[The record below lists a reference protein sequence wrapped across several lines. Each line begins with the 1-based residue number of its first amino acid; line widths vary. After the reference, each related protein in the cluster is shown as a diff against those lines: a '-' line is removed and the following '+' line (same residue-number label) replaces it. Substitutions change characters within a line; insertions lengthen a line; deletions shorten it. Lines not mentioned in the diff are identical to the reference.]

1 MPQLRLLSSANA
13 AEKLPNRK
21 STGRPSNH
29 SGILFS
35 LHSMFCKTFP
45 TGAPSEQQEIRRLL
59 PAASHTAL
67 ERCGAT
73 QPCQLVANSHH
84 GYDVLWLLWCVM
96 TYWVHVATGTSCLAS
111 SNPNLLQAAPCSPLP
126 VCKCHPSLPGFFD
139 PPISTCWLIGVP
151 NVDRNNLH

>member
-21 STGRPSNH
+21 STGRPGNH

-45 TGAPSEQQEIRRLL
+45 TGAPSEQQEIRRRVGFVPVWIALHHWLL

-73 QPCQLVANSHH
+73 QPCQLAANSHH
-84 GYDVLWLLWCVM
+84 GYDVL
-96 TYWVHVATGTSCLAS
+96 
-111 SNPNLLQAAPCSPLP
+111 
-126 VCKCHPSLPGFFD
+126 
-139 PPISTCWLIGVP
+139 
-151 NVDRNNLH
+151 